1 MNLRVLSLASAL
13 SLLPAALASA
23 QTPTPPPSG
32 GGSPATHEKGAYE
45 VGALAEGATA
55 DPVLKFMYD
64 KNQSV
69 NPTTIG
75 GYVMKHNPNGARLM
89 LDVTYTTTSPK
100 DGDWLGKGK
109 DPSAMEWT
117 EFRNFKLY
125 TVDLVVGHEFGNP
138 DAVFGFFAGGGIGVA
153 YRSGTITSFDDP
165 NGTLGAGSTAI
176 SAPKDKLK
184 GTPPVIPTIT
194 IRLGPTVNFGNVAS
208 LMIDGGLDN
217 GIFVGAQFGL
227 RL

>member
-13 SLLPAALASA
+13 SLLPAAVASA
-23 QTPTPPPSG
+23 QTPTPPPS
-32 GGSPATHEKGAYE
+32 SAPASQGKPVIE

-55 DPVLKFMYD
+55 DPVLSFFYD
-64 KNQSV
+64 KSQSV
-69 NPTTIG
+69 NPATVG
-75 GYVMKHNPNGARLM
+75 GYIMKHNPNGARLM
-89 LDVTYTTTSPK
+89 LDVTYTTMSPA
-100 DGDWLGKGK
+100 DGEWLGKGK
-109 DPSAMEWT
+109 DASAQEWT

-125 TVDLVVGHEFGNP
+125 TADLVVGHEWGNP

-153 YRSGTITSFDDP
+153 YRSGTITSWDDP
-165 NGTLGAGSTAI
+165 TGIGSGSKSH

-184 GTPPVIPTIT
+184 GVPPVIPTVNF
-194 IRLGPTVNFGNVAS
+194 RLGPTVNFGNVAS

-217 GIFVGAQFGL
+217 GLFVGAQFGF